1 MSPGKSDELAAGLS
15 GSTSS
20 KTRPKALARVP
31 GRGTRTGA
39 TITPSQASMGPA
51 ARKLVTELLGTA
63 SARRPATIVL
73 MPMTRPRASASGP
86 QELPGARR
94 TSACTQGSEP
104 KWRSGPTAWITP
116 VVNAPTKP
124 SGFPMAMASSPGR
137 TCEESAAAAEG
148 RFAAVMR
155 SSARSRRVS
164 RETRAASNSRPSQSW
179 MRICEARA
187 TCALVMIAP
196 SADQMT
202 PEPLPRPPGL
212 TRTVERRSF
221 SAISPKP
228 WIAMLFGSARAFA
241 DDDVDFL
248 RCAAADELEREGFAD
263 GFAVQLRVNVF
274 EARDRM
280 ARQCDENVSDDDAGF
295 VRGTFRLDFENDGSG
310 FFAAL
315 QGLAERVGQA
325 HGLETYTEIALRDV
339 AFFQERVDD
348 AVDGG
353 RGDGDGAEASE
364 ARRGDADGA
373 ALRVDYGAADGGGLQ
388 ADVEADVRREGGAGP
403 SAALGS
409 DEADN
414 AEGGYW
420 AAGTGAADDQREAA
434 GLQRGHVAKIGDG
447 CGGFRTF
454 QGSEIG

>member
-1 MSPGKSDELAAGLS
+1 MSPGKSDALAAGLS

-39 TITPSQASMGPA
+39 TITPSQASAGSPR
-51 ARKLVTELLGTA
+51 RKFVTVLLGMA

-86 QELPGARR
+86 PELPGARR
-94 TSACTQGSEP
+94 TSACTQGSAP

-164 RETRAASNSRPSQSW
+164 RETSAASNSRPSQSW

-295 VRGTFRLDFENDGSG
+295 VRGAFRLDFENHGGG

-315 QGLAERVGQA
+315 QGLAESVGQT
-325 HGLETYTEIALRDV
+325 HGLQAETEVALRDV
-339 AFFQERVDD
+339 TLAQQGVDD
-348 AVDGG
+348 AIDGRSG
-353 RGDGDGAEASE
+353 NGDGAKAGE
-364 ARRGDADGA
+364 ARRGDADRAAVGVDHGA
-373 ALRVDYGAADGGGLQ
+373 TDGGGLQ
-388 ADVEADVRREGGAGP
+388 CDVEANVRCEGGAGP
-403 SAALGS
+403 GAALGRYQ
-409 DEADN
+409 ADN
-414 AEGGYW
+414 AERGYGT
-420 AAGTGAADDQREAA
+420 AGARATYDEREVA
-434 GLQRGHVAKIGDG
+434 GLQGGHVAEG
-447 CGGFRTF
+447 CDCACGFRTF
-454 QGSEIG
+454 QDG